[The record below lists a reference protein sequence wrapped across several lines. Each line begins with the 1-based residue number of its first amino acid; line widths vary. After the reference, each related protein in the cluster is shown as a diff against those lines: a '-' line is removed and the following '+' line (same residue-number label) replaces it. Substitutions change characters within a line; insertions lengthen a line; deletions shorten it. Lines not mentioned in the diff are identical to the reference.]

1 MDRRTQI
8 EGLISDRMKKLA
20 LMVTPGLI
28 VVDIGCDHGFVSAY
42 LVISG
47 KSDKVIAA
55 DVAEGPLESAKKTFG
70 QLGLMDK
77 IETRLSDGFSEIKEG
92 ESECAVIAGMGGHLI
107 MDIIEAGLPK
117 LKNGYEL
124 ILSPQS
130 DVPEV
135 RRFLRERRISI
146 LDEEMLI
153 ENEKY
158 YNILKCSIGNATDE
172 AKDDTIEICDSL
184 PKEKRDDRDIYDM
197 FGKALIEKK
206 SPVLKQYLL
215 SEIEKKQKIYC
226 SLNKHCSG
234 APEEAPENIL
244 ERLSEIDREIYLMGN
259 TVNLL

>member
-92 ESECAVIAGMGGHLI
+92 KSECAVIAGMGGHLI

-158 YNILKCSIGNATDE
+158 YNILKCSVGNATDE
-172 AKDDTIEICDSL
+172 AKDDTI
-184 PKEKRDDRDIYDM
+184 IYDM

-259 TVNLL
+259 TINLLER